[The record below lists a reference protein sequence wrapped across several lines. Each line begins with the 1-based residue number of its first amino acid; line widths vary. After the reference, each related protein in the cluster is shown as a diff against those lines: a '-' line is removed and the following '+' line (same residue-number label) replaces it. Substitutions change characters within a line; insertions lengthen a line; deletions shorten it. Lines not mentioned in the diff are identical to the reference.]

1 MPVGNGH
8 AQALRRNDGRARVHD
23 GAVFDMPP
31 DLQRFA
37 FGFFFFAADIGDHVI
52 QNFGHGFE
60 RLARAADRLI
70 GGDRRRLY
78 AVFHNGMQGGHVTL
92 QRAVALDRDK
102 AALCAQTLFLR
113 VDDFRV
119 IGVDL
124 GNDHGHV
131 GCRAVRG
138 VVGND
143 GDLRLC
149 VALFQRLDLLFF
161 HIDRAEYEID
171 FFFDLLKIRFRV
183 VDDHVREFFG
193 DGGGH
198 RPAFADRVFIFFP
211 RGRGGSRQSGDAEP
225 GVLRKQ
231 KTESLTDHSCRAD
244 DRDVVLFHIFLCSSK
259 IFP

>member
-1 MPVGNGH
+1 
-8 AQALRRNDGRARVHD
+8 
-23 GAVFDMPP
+23 MPP

-78 AVFHNGMQGGHVTL
+78 AVFHKGMQGGHVTL

-124 GNDHGHV
+124 G
-131 GCRAVRG
+131 
-138 VVGND
+138 
-143 GDLRLC
+143 
-149 VALFQRLDLLFF
+149 
-161 HIDRAEYEID
+161 E
-171 FFFDLLKIRFRV
+171 
-183 VDDHVREFFG
+183 
-193 DGGGH
+193 
-198 RPAFADRVFIFFP
+198 
-211 RGRGGSRQSGDAEP
+211 
-225 GVLRKQ
+225 
-231 KTESLTDHSCRAD
+231 
-244 DRDVVLFHIFLCSSK
+244 
-259 IFP
+259 